1 MTMSILPTTAPV
13 AAGSRWLPLLLL
25 LPVLALAW
33 FGGRW
38 WWAERLL
45 VQLDQSMSTLE
56 ERRNAP
62 DHYGPLLSIPEWQ
75 ALDSTARQALSLLPG
90 SAASWTTL
98 SRVQQARN
106 LAAPWPDDAAMQEMD
121 LATLFAPYTD
131 AQAESLQ
138 ALREAVLR
146 QPVSSQHRVLLASR
160 KVQLGQYDAELLA
173 ALRAADQLAPH
184 FIGTQN
190 NLTRLLAVMLPQL
203 AGFPEL
209 QDFARS
215 YLQRVLAPDAL
226 RPAALLALLRQQ
238 NALPQACLLLDAA
251 LLEESVAQACTAP

>member
-1 MTMSILPTTAPV
+1 MTAYVAPTEKHRSKTRRSA
-13 AAGSRWLPLLLL
+13 RWLPLLAL
-25 LPVLALAW
+25 LPVLALGW

-45 VQLDQSMSTLE
+45 LQLDQRLDFLE
-56 ERRNAP
+56 ERRAAR
-62 DHYGPLLSIPEWQ
+62 DQYGPLLSIPEWQ
-75 ALDSTARQALSLLPG
+75 ALDSTARQALALRPG
-90 SAASWTTL
+90 SADSWTTL

-121 LATLFAPYTD
+121 LAD

-138 ALREAVLR
+138 ALREAVLC
-146 QPVSSQHRVLLASR
+146 QPGSSQHRVLLASR

-173 ALRAADQLAPH
+173 ALRTADELAPH